1 MAGTSFNEIYDNFM
15 MTITDYRLITLYN
28 TSATDFQTYLSAW
41 LIQSIPEFTICDQSL
56 AYSNSEFTETLT
68 QKNIDIL
75 ILLMKKRWFEK
86 ELENILQMTNVVQ
99 DRDFKMHSQANNLKE
114 KRERLITL
122 QEEVSQK
129 LVDYGLAYSTD
140 WAAWLNGEF
149 FIPT

>member
-1 MAGTSFNEIYDNFM
+1 MAGTTFNEIYDNFM
-15 MTITDYRLITLYN
+15 MTITDYRLITLY
-28 TSATDFQTYLSAW
+28 SASVTDFQTYLSAW
-41 LIQSIPEFTICDQSL
+41 LIQSIPEFTNCDQSL
-56 AYSNSEFTETLT
+56 AYSSSEFTETLT
-68 QKNIDIL
+68 QKNIDVL
-75 ILLMKKRWFEK
+75 ILLMKKKWFEK

-129 LVDYGLAYSTD
+129 LVDYGFAYSTD

-149 FIPT
+149 YSPA

>member
-1 MAGTSFNEIYDNFM
+1 MGTSFSEIYDNFL

-28 TSATDFQTYLSAW
+28 ASVTDFQTYLSAW
-41 LIQSIPEFTICDQSL
+41 LIQSIPEFTNCDQSL
-56 AYSNSEFTETLT
+56 AYSSSEFTETLT
-68 QKNIDIL
+68 QKNIDVL

-129 LVDYGLAYSTD
+129 LVDYGFAYSTD

-149 FIPT
+149 YSPV

>member
-1 MAGTSFNEIYDNFM
+1 MGTSFNEIYDNFM

-28 TSATDFQTYLSAW
+28 TSVTDFQTYLSAW
-41 LIQSIPEFTICDQSL
+41 LIQSIPEFTNCDQSL
-56 AYSNSEFTETLT
+56 VYSNSEFTETLT

-129 LVDYGLAYSTD
+129 LVDYGFAYSTD

-149 FIPT
+149 YSPP

>member
-1 MAGTSFNEIYDNFM
+1 MGTSFSEIYDNFM

-28 TSATDFQTYLSAW
+28 ASVTDFQTYLSAW
-41 LIQSIPEFTICDQSL
+41 LIQSIPEFTNCDQSL
-56 AYSNSEFTETLT
+56 AYSSSEFTETLT
-68 QKNIDIL
+68 QKNIDVL
-75 ILLMKKRWFEK
+75 ILLMKKKWFEK

-129 LVDYGLAYSTD
+129 LVDYGFAYSTD

-149 FIPT
+149 YSPV

>member
-1 MAGTSFNEIYDNFM
+1 

-28 TSATDFQTYLSAW
+28 TSVTDFQTYLSAW
-41 LIQSIPEFTICDQSL
+41 LIQSIPEFTNCDQSL
-56 AYSNSEFTETLT
+56 AYSSSEFTETLT
-68 QKNIDIL
+68 QKNIDVL
-75 ILLMKKRWFEK
+75 ILLMKKKWFEK

-129 LVDYGLAYSTD
+129 LVDYGFAYSTD

-149 FIPT
+149 YSPV

>member
-1 MAGTSFNEIYDNFM
+1 MGTSFSEIYDNFL

-28 TSATDFQTYLSAW
+28 ASVTDFQTYLSAW
-41 LIQSIPEFTICDQSL
+41 LIQSIPEFTNCDQSL
-56 AYSNSEFTETLT
+56 AYSSSEFTETLT
-68 QKNIDIL
+68 QKNIDVL
-75 ILLMKKRWFEK
+75 ILLMKKKWFEK

-129 LVDYGLAYSTD
+129 LVDYGFAYSTD

-149 FIPT
+149 YSPV

>member
-1 MAGTSFNEIYDNFM
+1 MAGTTFNEIYDNFM
-15 MTITDYRLITLYN
+15 MTITDYRLITLY
-28 TSATDFQTYLSAW
+28 SASVTDFQTYLSAW
-41 LIQSIPEFTICDQSL
+41 LIQSIPEFTNCDQSL
-56 AYSNSEFTETLT
+56 AYSSFEFTETLT
-68 QKNIDIL
+68 QKNIDVL
-75 ILLMKKRWFEK
+75 ILLMKKKWFEK

-129 LVDYGLAYSTD
+129 LVDYEFAYSTD

-149 FIPT
+149 YSPV

>member
-1 MAGTSFNEIYDNFM
+1 MGTSFSEIYDNFM

-28 TSATDFQTYLSAW
+28 TSVTDFQTYLSAW
-41 LIQSIPEFTICDQSL
+41 LIQSIPEFTNCDQSL
-56 AYSNSEFTETLT
+56 AYSSSEFTETLT
-68 QKNIDIL
+68 QKNIDVL
-75 ILLMKKRWFEK
+75 ILLMKKKWFEK

-129 LVDYGLAYSTD
+129 LVDYGFAYSTD

-149 FIPT
+149 YSPV

>member
-1 MAGTSFNEIYDNFM
+1 MAGTTFNEIYDNFM
-15 MTITDYRLITLYN
+15 MTITDYRLITLY
-28 TSATDFQTYLSAW
+28 SASVTDFQTYLSAW
-41 LIQSIPEFTICDQSL
+41 LIQSIPEFTNCDQSL
-56 AYSNSEFTETLT
+56 AYSSSEFTETLT
-68 QKNIDIL
+68 QKNIDVL
-75 ILLMKKRWFEK
+75 ILLMKKKWFEK

-129 LVDYGLAYSTD
+129 LVDYEFAYSTD

-149 FIPT
+149 YSPV

>member
-1 MAGTSFNEIYDNFM
+1 MAGTTFNEIYDNLM

-28 TSATDFQTYLSAW
+28 TSVTDFQTYLSAW
-41 LIQSIPEFTICDQSL
+41 LIQAIPEFTNCDQSL
-56 AYSNSEFTETLT
+56 VYSNSEFTETLT
-68 QKNIDIL
+68 QKNIGIL
-75 ILLMKKRWFEK
+75 ILLMKKKWFEK

-129 LVDYGLAYSTD
+129 LVDYGFAYSTD

-149 FIPT
+149 YSPV

>member
-1 MAGTSFNEIYDNFM
+1 MGTSFSEIYDNFL

-28 TSATDFQTYLSAW
+28 ASVTDFQTYLSAW
-41 LIQSIPEFTICDQSL
+41 LIQSIPEFTNCDQSL
-56 AYSNSEFTETLT
+56 TYSSSEFTETLT
-68 QKNIDIL
+68 QKNIDVL

-129 LVDYGLAYSTD
+129 LVDYGFAYSTD

-149 FIPT
+149 YSPV

>member
-1 MAGTSFNEIYDNFM
+1 MGTSFSEIYDNFL

-28 TSATDFQTYLSAW
+28 ASVTDFQTYLSAW
-41 LIQSIPEFTICDQSL
+41 LIQSIPEFTNCDQSL
-56 AYSNSEFTETLT
+56 AYSSSEFTETLT
-68 QKNIDIL
+68 QKNIDVL
-75 ILLMKKRWFEK
+75 ILLMKKKWFEK

-129 LVDYGLAYSTD
+129 LVDYGFAYSTD

-149 FIPT
+149 YSPA